1 MENTTFELNNNT
13 VCKIESLKNIL
24 KALGL
29 HLGNIVNASRS
40 VVNTREYEFFWNPI
54 LYKWYFSRQEW
65 KLRSLS
71 HHYLLRFANSGN
83 IYFDSAKYDEETG
96 KIDPSEYRETE
107 FLESYLL
114 VGNIPMEVC
123 TKCSEYI
130 LKQEGFERRFV
141 CPSCDLEI
149 C

>member
-1 MENTTFELNNNT
+1 MENTTIKPNNVMN
-13 VCKIESLKNIL
+13 KIESLKNIL
-24 KALGL
+24 REKYL
-29 HLGNIVNASRS
+29 HIGNIIEASHS
-40 VVNTREYEFFWNPI
+40 VVRTRDFDFSWDIEFK
-54 LYKWYFSRQEW
+54 KWYAWKRDW
-65 KLRSLS
+65 KLSLLFS
-71 HHYLLRFANSGN
+71 YPLLRFANNGN
-83 IYFDSAKYDEETG
+83 IYLDNSKYDEETE

-114 VGNIPMEVC
+114 VGNIPLKVC